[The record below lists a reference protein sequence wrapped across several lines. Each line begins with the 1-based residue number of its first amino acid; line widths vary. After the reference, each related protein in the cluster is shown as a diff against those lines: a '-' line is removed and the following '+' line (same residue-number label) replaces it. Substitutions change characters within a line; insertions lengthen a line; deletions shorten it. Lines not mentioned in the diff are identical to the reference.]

1 MSSAAARRQP
11 IASAAASPAFGR
23 SAAYYDVLYGD
34 KDYPAEAA
42 YVARTIRAAC
52 PSARSILEFGAGTGR
67 HGRVLAAMGFE
78 VTGIERS
85 AEMVACAR
93 AATEGSSSF
102 ACVPGDVRAARLG
115 RSFDAVIALFNV
127 VGYQATNDELLA
139 TFATAAAHLEPG
151 GVFVFDV
158 WHGPAVLAQRP
169 AERSRSVE
177 DRRRRLLRTARP
189 TLDDARGT
197 VSVDYRFECE
207 DRVTRAIE
215 CFAELHVVR
224 YLFPTEVDLLARCTG
239 FVPARSEE
247 WRTGEPPSAS
257 TWNVLYVLRK

>member
-1 MSSAAARRQP
+1 MTSAARIHAVP
-11 IASAAASPAFGR
+11 SADASPAFGR

-67 HGRVLAAMGFE
+67 HGRVLAAMGFD

-93 AATEGSSSF
+93 AATTESSSPF

-115 RSFDAVIALFNV
+115 RRFDAVIALFNV
-127 VGYQATNDELLA
+127 IGYQATNDELLA

-151 GVFVFDV
+151 GVFLFDV

-169 AERSRSVE
+169 AERIRSVD
-177 DRRRRLLRTARP
+177 DRQRRLLRTARP
-189 TLDDARGT
+189 TLDDASGT

-207 DRVTRAIE
+207 DRATHAIE
-215 CFAELHVVR
+215 RFDELHVVR

-247 WRTGEPPSAS
+247 WRTGEPPSDS